1 MIIVRVKPSRRAGMS
16 AGIAGTCVSHLHV
29 HVQHG
34 IVGTRKKCM
43 RTLHCDSV

>member
-16 AGIAGTCVSHLHV
+16 AGIAGTCVSHWHV

-34 IVGTRKKCM
+34 MVGIRKKYM
-43 RTLHCDSV
+43 GRLHGDSV